1 VPDGLGRRPVR
12 LVPAILAL
20 ALGGFGIGTTE
31 FVSMGLLPEMADAV
45 SVSIPQAGHVISA
58 YALGVVV
65 GAPLLTALG
74 ARVPRKT
81 MLVALAAAFTLGNA
95 ASALASGYASLV
107 AARFATG
114 LPHGAYFGVG
124 ALVAASLVAP
134 RKRAQAVGAMMLG
147 LSVANVVGVPAA
159 TWLGQQLGWRSAYW
173 GVAVIGVLTAL
184 ALQRWVPQRPAP
196 EQAGVRRELGGLRR
210 PQIWLTLLAGT
221 VGFGGMFATYTY
233 IAPTMTEVAGMA
245 SGTVPVV
252 LALYGVGMVAG
263 NILGGWAADRGVV
276 TAIVAGMAAVAVVM
290 AVFTVAVRD
299 PWTAVVVVVLV
310 GICGSSLVPA
320 LQTRLMDVAGDAQAL
335 AASLNHAA
343 LNLANALGAWLGGV
357 VIALGWG
364 YASTGWVGALL
375 AVLGIA
381 VMVVSAGLDRRSR
394 ATSAG
399 SSLGAEI
406 ARTPR

>member
-1 VPDGLGRRPVR
+1 MTEGHGRRPVR
-12 LVPAILAL
+12 LVTAILAL

-65 GAPLLTALG
+65 GAPLLTALC
-74 ARVPRKT
+74 AQVPRKT
-81 MLVALAAAFTLGNA
+81 MLVALAAVFALGNV
-95 ASALASGYASLV
+95 ASALASGYAGLV
-107 AARFATG
+107 AARFVTG

-134 RKRAQAVGAMMLG
+134 RKRAQAIGWMMLG

-184 ALQRWVPQRPAP
+184 ALLRWVPHRPAP
-196 EQAGVRRELGGLRR
+196 AQAGVRRELGGLCR

-233 IAPTMTEVAGMA
+233 IAPTMTEVAGIS

-252 LALYGVGMVAG
+252 LALYGVGMVTG
-263 NILGGWAADRGVV
+263 NILGGWAADRAVV
-276 TAIVAGMAAVAVVM
+276 TAIFAGMGAVAVVM
-290 AVFTVAVRD
+290 ALFTAAVRN
-299 PWTAVVVVVLV
+299 PWTGVLVVVLV
-310 GICGSSLVPA
+310 GTCGSSLVPA

-364 YASTGWVGALL
+364 FTSTGWVGALL
-375 AVLGIA
+375 AVLGLA
-381 VMVVSAGLDRRSR
+381 VMAVSAGLDRRAR
-394 ATSAG
+394 ATSAD
-399 SSLGAEI
+399 SSLSAEI
-406 ARTPR
+406 ARMPR

>member
-1 VPDGLGRRPVR
+1 VTEGGGRRPVR
-12 LVPAILAL
+12 LVAAILAL
-20 ALGGFGIGTTE
+20 SLGGFGIGTTE
-31 FVSMGLLPEMADAV
+31 FVSMGLLPEMAHAV

-81 MLVALAAAFTLGNA
+81 MLVALSVAFALGNA
-95 ASALASGYASLV
+95 ASALASDYGSLV

-134 RKRAQAVGAMMLG
+134 RKRAQAVGWMMLG

-159 TWLGQQLGWRSAYW
+159 TWLGQQFGWRSAYW
-173 GVAVIGVLTAL
+173 SVAVVGVLTAL
-184 ALQRWVPQRPAP
+184 ALLRWVPHRPAAA
-196 EQAGVRRELGGLRR
+196 QATVRRELGGLRR
-210 PQIWLTLLAGT
+210 PQIWLTLLVGT

-233 IAPTMTEVAGMA
+233 IAPTMTEVAGM
-245 SGTVPVV
+245 STGTVPVV
-252 LALYGVGMVAG
+252 LALYGVGMVTG

-276 TAIVAGMAAVAVVM
+276 IAIFAGMGAVAVVM
-290 AVFTVAVRD
+290 ALFTVAVRN
-299 PWTAVVVVVLV
+299 PWTGVLVVVLA
-310 GICGSSLVPA
+310 GTSGSSLVPA

-343 LNLANALGAWLGGV
+343 LNLANAAGAWLGGV

-364 YASTGWVGALL
+364 FASTGWVGSLL
-375 AVLGIA
+375 AVLGLA
-381 VMVVSAGLDRRSR
+381 VMALSARLDRRAR
-394 ATSAG
+394 ATSAER
-399 SSLGAEI
+399 SHHAEM
-406 ARTPR
+406 ARIPR